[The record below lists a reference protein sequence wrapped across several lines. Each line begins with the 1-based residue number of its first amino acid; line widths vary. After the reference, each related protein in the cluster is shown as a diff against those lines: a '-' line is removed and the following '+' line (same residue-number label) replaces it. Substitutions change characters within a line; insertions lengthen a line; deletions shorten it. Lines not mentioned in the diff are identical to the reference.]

1 MKRVKAFV
9 HKTSGMRSKGK
20 IMESESLETLCNSI
34 IDLHDFGGFQPEL
47 VISKPDMDHPYD
59 EREKQCDWVIEIY
72 DDYRE

>member
-1 MKRVKAFV
+1 MKAFV
-9 HKTSGMRSKGK
+9 HKTSDIRRSNGK

-34 IDLHDFGGFQPEL
+34 IDLQDFGCFQPKL
-47 VISKPDMDHPYD
+47 VISKPDMVHTYD